1 MMLPRSRAARVET
14 GFTLLE
20 LMISSTV
27 FLLVAGAVVT
37 ALVVSSALN
46 MTNRETALA
55 SRAAQSV
62 IEELKAVTF
71 DEIFARYNAT
81 AADDPAAGSSP
92 GDDFAVAGLDPQA
105 VDADG
110 MVGSIEFPGTGT
122 TLLEDGDD
130 VELGLPRDLD
140 GLGGVDANDHASDY
154 RVLPV
159 RVVIRWNGQNGAR
172 TFELVTVLTGFE

>member
-1 MMLPRSRAARVET
+1 MKPHRPRAPTAQQ

-62 IEELKAVTF
+62 IEELKGTAF

-81 AADDPAAGSSP
+81 AADDPTAGASP
-92 GDDFAVAGLDPQA
+92 GEDFAVAGLAPQEG
-105 VDADG
+105 DKDG
-110 MVGSIEFPGTGT
+110 FVGAIEFPGTGT
-122 TLLEDGDD
+122 ALHEDGDD
-130 VELGLPRDLD
+130 AELGLPRDLD
-140 GLGGVDANDHASDY
+140 GDGAVDADDHAGDY
-154 RVLPV
+154 RILPV
-159 RVVIRWNGQNGAR
+159 RVAITWNGQNGAR
-172 TFELVTVLTGFE
+172 TFELVTVLTDL

>member
-1 MMLPRSRAARVET
+1 MKPLSRRWAERTVL

-27 FLLVAGAVVT
+27 FLLVAGAVVI
-37 ALVVSSALN
+37 ALVISSALN

-62 IEELKAVTF
+62 IEELKATAF
-71 DEIFARYNAT
+71 DEIYARYNDT
-81 AADDPAAGSSP
+81 AADDPGGTAPGS
-92 GDDFAVAGLDPQA
+92 GFAVAGLAAQEG
-105 VDADG
+105 DADG
-110 MVGSIEFPGTGT
+110 FVGAIVFPGTGT
-122 TLLEDGDD
+122 ALHEDGDD

-140 GLGGVDANDHASDY
+140 GDGAVDADDHAGDY
-154 RVLPV
+154 RILPL

-172 TFELVTVLTGFE
+172 TFELVTVLTDL